1 MSQTIGRGGTT
12 GSQMDAYWYDG
23 SRSLVS
29 PTTPRVDVINPSDVV
44 VVDDGVPTLVG
55 LGQTRYPYTVPVD
68 APLGTWRYH
77 WTGLINNA
85 PVVGDE
91 SFVVVAAGTI
101 ETETPLLVPISE
113 YRRITIDSVSTNT
126 VISGALVEATGL
138 VEEYLGRY
146 LASTQRTEMLPMD
159 SWGRVYPR
167 AVPITAV
174 ATSGLVNRGHYL
186 TGATGDEVTSFL
198 IDWPAHSPVYSTVAY
213 TGGFTEATLPRMIVR
228 RICWEAYYILHAEPL
243 ADIPVDAPSAQIGD
257 ASVTF
262 GPQGPQG
269 PLTDDTRK
277 MLRLWRKR
285 AGV

>member
-1 MSQTIGRGGTT
+1 MAGVVGQGG
-12 GSQMDAYWYDG
+12 QIRLDARYRDG
-23 SRSLVS
+23 SGALVN
-29 PTTPRVDVINPSDVV
+29 PVTPLVDILNPSAAMVV
-44 VVDDGVPTLVG
+44 TDAVPATDGTG
-55 LGQTRYPYTVPVD
+55 LYHYDYTVGVS
-68 APLGTWRYH
+68 APLGTWSAH
-77 WTGLINNA
+77 WTGVINGS
-85 PVVGDE
+85 PVAGDE
-91 SFVVVAAGTI
+91 TFTVVAAGTVTTD
-101 ETETPLLVPISE
+101 EPLLVPISE

-146 LASTQRTEMLPMD
+146 LASTQRTETLPMD
-159 SWGRVYPR
+159 SWGRIYPR
-167 AVPITAV
+167 AVPVTSV
-174 ATSGLVNRGHYL
+174 ATTGLVNRGHYL

-198 IDWPAHSPVYSTVAY
+198 IDWPPHSPVYSTVTY

-269 PLTDDTRK
+269 PLTDDTKK
-277 MLRLWRKR
+277 MLRPWQKR